1 MATFRS
7 PNVVVTE
14 VDISQYVTNVP
25 TSTGVQVIRAKR
37 GQVVPRFISTTRQ
50 FKEMYT
56 LAQRGVES
64 NYVEQYSAVAFLEVG
79 YSGLWV
85 VRAVGSEAKYAYIV
99 VNNSD
104 VTDAVVV
111 PTAGLDV
118 ASDRSGPVFSDW
130 SSLGDDA
137 VMLIYCKS
145 PGAVGN
151 NVAVMI
157 KMVDNTGK
165 TFNLSIT
172 EKLPDGSV
180 QIRYDGV
187 VSLDPTLKDGYGNS
201 LFVSSVL
208 DKNEY
213 VGAVVNPS
221 AYSLLPHVVST
232 ATNLAGGVDSDPSSS
247 DIEHAYD
254 QFRNREVW
262 DVDLFIQGGIGDA
275 IVQTLLIDIAEKRG
289 DSVAILDVPA
299 DIYTVE
305 SIKEWRTSG
314 LSISSSYGIALAPWL
329 KTYDFDNDI
338 QVYVPPS
345 GVVAGMMAKMDREFD
360 PWWVPAGLNRGKIN
374 VLGLKAYYSLADRDE
389 LDSVQVNCFIRKP
402 GVIALWNN
410 RTLQSFESYFSF
422 IEVRRL
428 TNYIKKNVCK
438 FLDAFLFEP
447 LTDFTR
453 ERMVATLREFMD
465 AIQRR
470 LGIMKYAVVSDPLG
484 TGNNPPEMIDNG
496 VLTVELFYLPVRAIR
511 GIWLKA
517 TVTRFGYQLTETV
530 SR

>member
-7 PNVVVTE
+7 PNVVITE

-37 GQVVPRFISTTRQ
+37 GQVIPKFISTTRQ

-56 LAQRGVES
+56 LTQKGVDS
-64 NYVEQYSAVAFLEVG
+64 GYVEQYSAIAFLEVG

-85 VRAVGSEAKYAYIV
+85 VRAVGSGAKYAYIV
-99 VNNSD
+99 VNKSD
-104 VTDAVVV
+104 ADDAVVV
-111 PTAGLDV
+111 PDTGLSVD
-118 ASDRSGPVFSDW
+118 SDRSGPVFPEW
-130 SSLGDDA
+130 STFGDDA

-145 PGAVGN
+145 PGVVGN
-151 NVAVMI
+151 NVAISI
-157 KMVDNTGK
+157 KSVDTSSK
-165 TFNLSIT
+165 MFDLLLT

-180 QIRYDGV
+180 AIRYSGR

-208 DKNEY
+208 ERNEY
-213 VGAVVNPS
+213 VGAVVNPD
-221 AYSLLPHVVST
+221 AYGLLPHVVTT
-232 ATNLAGGVDSDPSSS
+232 ATNLSGGVDSDPSNS

-275 IVQTLLIDIAEKRG
+275 IVQASLVDIAEKRG
-289 DSVAILDVPA
+289 DSVAILDVPL
-299 DIYTVE
+299 DIYSVE

-338 QVYVPPS
+338 RVYVPPS
-345 GVVAGMMAKMDREFD
+345 GVVAGMMAKIDREFD

-402 GVIALWNN
+402 GVIVLWNN
-410 RTLQSFESYFSF
+410 RTLQSVESYFSF

-465 AIQRR
+465 AVQRR
-470 LGIMKYAVVSDPLG
+470 LGIMRYAVVSDPLG

-496 VLTVELFYLPVRAIR
+496 VLTVELFYQPVRAIR

-517 TVTRFGYQLTETV
+517 TVTRFGYQVSETIG
-530 SR
+530 R

>member
-64 NYVEQYSAVAFLEVG
+64 NYAEQYSAVAFLEVG

-85 VRAVGSEAKYAYIV
+85 VRAVGSGAKYAYIV
-99 VNNSD
+99 VNNSNA
-104 VTDAVVV
+104 TDAVVV
-111 PTAGLDV
+111 PTVGLDV
-118 ASDRSGPVFSDW
+118 ASDRSGPVVPVW

-137 VMLIYCKS
+137 AMLIYCKS
-145 PGAVGN
+145 PGEVGN
-151 NVAVMI
+151 NIAIMI
-157 KMVDNTGK
+157 KTVNTASK
-165 TFNLSIT
+165 TFNLSVT
-172 EKLPDGSV
+172 EKLPDGSI

-201 LFVSSVL
+201 LFVSNVL

-213 VGAVVNPS
+213 IGAVVNPN
-221 AYSLLPHVVST
+221 AHNLLPHVVST
-232 ATNLAGGVDSDPSSS
+232 AVNLAGGVDADPSNS
-247 DIEHAYD
+247 DIEHAYG

-262 DVDLFIQGGIGDA
+262 DIDLFIQGGIGDTA
-275 IVQTLLIDIAEKRG
+275 VQASLIDIAEKRG
-289 DSVAILDVPA
+289 DSVAILDVPV

-305 SIKEWRTSG
+305 DIKEWRNSG
-314 LSISSSYGIALAPWL
+314 LSVSSSYGIAIAPWL
-329 KTYDFDNDI
+329 KTYDFDNGI

-345 GVVAGMMAKMDREFD
+345 GVVAGMMAKMDREYD
-360 PWWVPAGLNRGKIN
+360 PCWVPAGLNRGKVN
-374 VLGLKAYYSLADRDE
+374 VLGLRAYYSLADRDE
-389 LDSVQVNCFIRKP
+389 LDSVQVNCFVRKP

-410 RTLQSFESYFSF
+410 RTLQSFESYFGF

-470 LGIMKYAVVSDPLG
+470 LGIMRYAVISDPLG

-496 VLTVELFYLPVRAIR
+496 MLTVELYYLPVRAIR

-517 TVTRFGYQLTETV
+517 VVTRFGYQITETV
-530 SR
+530 GH